1 MRNKNSAF
9 EADSAPGGLGLGEGY
24 GGGATWVG
32 AVCRSRVRGREGYPS
47 APWGASV
54 NALRDIGQRL
64 EGYQSGGWRIG
75 LRRSGRGG
83 RAVLRT
89 RWEAPCWGTVLQRV
103 GRWMRPAGYLR
114 VHRGRQP
121 SPLPKLLYLCF

>member
-1 MRNKNSAF
+1 MRDKNSAF
-9 EADSAPGGLGLGEGY
+9 EADSAPEGLGLGEGY

-32 AVCRSRVRGREGYPS
+32 AACRSRGRTPEGYRS

-54 NALRDIGQRL
+54 NALRDIGQRR
-64 EGYQSGGWRIG
+64 EGYP
-75 LRRSGRGG
+75 LRSWGMVG
-83 RAVLRT
+83 AVLRDS
-89 RWEAPCWGTVLQRV
+89 WPGPSVGCALGRV